1 MKTYSVKQIADLLE
15 TNPETIRLWIR
26 DGKLKAVQ
34 ISRKDGNI
42 ITEAELQR
50 FLKATPKYLPK
61 FTAGITTLSPAIG
74 IATLAGGIIAGA
86 VMGYLDEKKETDIRI
101 LPEDFKKYL
110 EEIIVKLQKTANQ
123 KRDLIKQTESEISE
137 IEKRIE
143 QYRYML
149 DHEDV
154 LNSTLSQVTAT
165 EKAEK
170 E

>member
-15 TNPETIRLWIR
+15 TNPETVRRWIR
-26 DGKLKAVQ
+26 DDKLKAVQ
-34 ISRKDGNI
+34 VSRKDGNI
-42 ITEAELQR
+42 ITEAELQK

-61 FTAGITTLSPAIG
+61 FTAGITTLAPAIG

-86 VMGYLDEKKETDIRI
+86 VMGYLDEKKETDVRI

-110 EEIIVKLQKTANQ
+110 EENIVKMQKTANQ
-123 KRDLIKQTESEISE
+123 KRDLIKQTKSEISG
-137 IEKRIE
+137 IEKRID

-154 LNSTLSQVTAT
+154 LNSTLNKVTAT